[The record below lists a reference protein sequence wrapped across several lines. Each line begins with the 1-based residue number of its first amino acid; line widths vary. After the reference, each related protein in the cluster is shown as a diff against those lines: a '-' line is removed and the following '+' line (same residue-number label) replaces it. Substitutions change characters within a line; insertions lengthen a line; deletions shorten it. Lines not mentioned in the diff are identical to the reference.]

1 MVYSIKGY
9 KAELISSV
17 FQSFLVA
24 YLVLLLVEQIWNGS
38 VSVYLNLNYLLI
50 VVILFGIL
58 DVFSEHKKV
67 KEKPANWKDHLF
79 IYLLGIIGFII
90 LKVKTID
97 LGWLS
102 WIISIIAGILIIL
115 ISLLVLE
122 EDD

>member
-9 KAELISSV
+9 KAELISSI
-17 FQSFLVA
+17 FQSFLAA
-24 YLVLLLVEQIWNGS
+24 YLVLLLVEQVWNGS

-50 VVILFGIL
+50 VIIIFGIL

-67 KEKPANWKDHLF
+67 KEKPANWKDYLF
-79 IYLLGIIGFII
+79 IYILGIIGFII

-102 WIISIIAGILIIL
+102 WVISIIAGILIIL